1 MLRRLRLRRGWRDRP
16 LRGGVMARHLPCR
29 VSSWR
34 CGPSWAGRRTRTC
47 LVWRMVWG
55 ILLGTLCGEEMPS
68 LAWIE
73 RAHTYGCAVSVAVPS
88 CRGCASTFG
97 KYIKK
102 RYVASVISAVSCML
116 LLSKLRGCTDQWIID
131 IVGRASEHSV
141 DSALDAR
148 SIPVHLHSTFDPW
161 SPTKRGRGES
171 SHIMEALN
179 HTRDWLE
186 GVISDEHR
194 ALDHLARLCESLRDG
209 PYRTPPRAAL
219 PAPLPPPRS
228 THSWLRG
235 EPNPFAADALD
246 HGSFRSSFHSSF
258 RSGIRSGIRSG
269 SCINRPYLP
278 VGPPAA
284 CRG

>member
-116 LLSKLRGCTDQWIID
+116 LLSKNF
-131 IVGRASEHSV
+131 V
-141 DSALDAR
+141 
-148 SIPVHLHSTFDPW
+148 
-161 SPTKRGRGES
+161 
-171 SHIMEALN
+171 
-179 HTRDWLE
+179 
-186 GVISDEHR
+186 
-194 ALDHLARLCESLRDG
+194 
-209 PYRTPPRAAL
+209 
-219 PAPLPPPRS
+219 
-228 THSWLRG
+228 
-235 EPNPFAADALD
+235 AADRSMD
-246 HGSFRSSFHSSF
+246 HRHRGSRQRAQRRQRARRQEYPCPSAQHLRSLVADQAWK
-258 RSGIRSGIRSG
+258 R
-269 SCINRPYLP
+269 
-278 VGPPAA
+278 
-284 CRG
+284 